1 MTAPAIATDRLRL
14 RRWTDADRAPFAA
27 MGGDREVMRYLGP
40 LQTRAEADAAID
52 RANAHLDEHGFTF
65 WAIERLADGAFLG
78 FCGLKRVT
86 IPGPLRGEVEI
97 GWRLQRDAWGHGYA
111 FEAARASRDFGF
123 LYAGLPRICAFTV
136 AANARSWGADGTDRH
151 DAARRY
157 WLRPSDPDR
166 RRSGASAHHLWDGA
180 AVTLHAGHATG
191 PRPHVTGRS
200 DRIRT
205 CDPFTPSEVRY
216 QAAPRSD
223 RRVV

>member
-1 MTAPAIATDRLRL
+1 VTAPAIATDRLRL

-136 AANARSWGADGTDRH
+136 AANARSWRLMERIGMTRLDDLGFDHPALTEGDP
-151 DAARRY
+151 
-157 WLRPSDPDR
+157 LRPHILY
-166 RRSGASAHHLWDGA
+166 GM
-180 AVTLHAGHATG
+180 G
-191 PRPHVTGRS
+191 PP
-200 DRIRT
+200 
-205 CDPFTPSEVRY
+205 
-216 QAAPRSD
+216 
-223 RRVV
+223 